1 MDHIPNDQV
10 ESLTKSVDGREIFF
24 NYLNI
29 KLIEC

>member
-10 ESLTKSVDGREIFF
+10 ESNTKSVDGREIVF

-29 KLIEC
+29 KLFEC